1 MICAFVNAAFVVL
14 RKIIYPDSTMLG
26 FATMVALLT
35 GFFGVMMLGLGV
47 VGVYVARIFVQ
58 TQQRPLY
65 IVKNIERSNV
75 GPERHAD

>member
-1 MICAFVNAAFVVL
+1 
-14 RKIIYPDSTMLG
+14 MLG